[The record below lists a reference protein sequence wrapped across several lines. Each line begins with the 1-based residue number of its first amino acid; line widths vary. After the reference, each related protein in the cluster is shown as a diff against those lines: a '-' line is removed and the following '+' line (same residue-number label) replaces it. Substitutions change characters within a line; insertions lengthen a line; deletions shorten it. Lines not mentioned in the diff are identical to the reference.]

1 VNNQTWL
8 AYAKN
13 EIRKAQARMIFEFD
27 ESVSQEEREAMDD
40 ILMAE
45 NDYISFLRYGI
56 EQIEGKSKTP
66 DILDILKSRGKK
78 FSRNN

>member
-1 VNNQTWL
+1 VNNKTWL
-8 AYAKN
+8 EYAKN

-45 NDYISFLRYGI
+45 NDYISFLRHGI
-56 EQIEGKSKTP
+56 QQIESQCNP
-66 DILDILKSRGKK
+66 DILAILKGRAKK
-78 FSRNN
+78 FTRHN